1 MYPVFEIPYV
11 GGPVLIAAIAS
22 FHILPSHVATGAFWM
37 VWLIE
42 RKAYRDERPEML
54 EFLKRFTLSILIFC
68 FVTGSLTGVG
78 IWFAATVISPRAI
91 SGLIHNYVWGWAA
104 EWVFFIIEIAAIYVY
119 YYTFG
124 KVKPATH
131 LRIGLIYALA
141 AWLSM
146 VVITGILGFMLTP
159 GTWPET
165 GNFFDGFFNQTYWP
179 QLLFRTTMMFTIASA
194 YAAIV
199 AGTLNN
205 GGRAT
210 IRKMAGWWGLVSL
223 AASGVFALWYYHELP
238 AYALE
243 NLEALA
249 YAGTTFK
256 LALVVAVVMAAYF
269 LLLAI
274 GGGWLVPWPVATVMM
289 VVLFTGILGGE
300 SVREN
305 IRRPY
310 LIPGYM
316 YSNQIVAHDLEA
328 KGVASEVEQFNSE
341 GLLAHYGFVP
351 QVQEGINEEN
361 SPLAGETLV
370 KIECLACHTLEA
382 GGRNSLVSILEGV
395 DAVDIADMLA
405 DLDASGYMPPFVG
418 TEQEA
423 RAASSYLAQVVGGDP
438 SSPQWVVIG
447 DE

>member
-1 MYPVFEIPYV
+1 MYPVFEIPYF
-11 GGPVLIAAIAS
+11 GGPLLIAAIAS

-37 VWLIE
+37 TYLVE
-42 RKAYRDERPEML
+42 RKAYQQERPELL
-54 EFLKRFTLSILIFC
+54 EFLKRFSLSILIFC

-104 EWVFFIIEIAAIYVY
+104 EWVFFLIEIAAIYVY

-124 KVKPATH
+124 KVKPSTH

-159 GTWPET
+159 GAWPQT
-165 GNFFDGFFNQTYWP
+165 GDFFDGFFNATYWP
-179 QLLFRTTMMFTIASA
+179 QLFFRTAMMFVIAA
-194 YAAIV
+194 CYAAIV
-199 AGTLNN
+199 AATLKN
-205 GGRAT
+205 GGRDT
-210 IRKMAGWWGLVSL
+210 IRKMAGRWGLAGL
-223 AASGVFALWYYHELP
+223 AASGVFALWYYQVLP

-243 NLEALA
+243 NLESLA
-249 YAGTTFK
+249 YAGFMFK
-256 LALVVAVVMAAYF
+256 LALGVALVMGAYF

-274 GGGWLVPWPVATVMM
+274 GGGWLVPWPVALSMM
-289 VVLFTGILGGE
+289 VVLFVGILGGE

-316 YSNQIVAHDLEA
+316 YSNQIVGHDLEA
-328 KGVASEVEQFNSE
+328 KGVASEREQFNRS
-341 GLLAHYGFVP
+341 GLLAGYGFIP
-351 QVQEGINEEN
+351 RTQSGITVQN
-361 SPLAGETLV
+361 SELAGEALI
-370 KIECLACHTLEA
+370 KLECLACHTLEPR
-382 GGRNSLVSILEGV
+382 GRNSLVGILEGV
-395 DAVDIADMLA
+395 DAVDIAELLP
-405 DLDASGYMPPFVG
+405 DLDGSGYMPPFVG

-423 RAASSYLAQVVGGDP
+423 RAAAAYLARVVGGDP
-438 SSPQWVVIG
+438 GSAAWVVRG
-447 DE
+447 EE